1 MICDFGFL
9 IFDLTFIFKK
19 NNENVV
25 EKQASNFYHQET
37 LKKKILITYDKK
49 NIVTN
54 ITLITNTSKLFRIIL
69 NIKKILIK
77 IIFSISLTNLK
88 KQTNLSCL

>member
-1 MICDFGFL
+1 VILG
-9 IFDLTFIFKK
+9 LTFIFKK

-49 NIVTN
+49 
-54 ITLITNTSKLFRIIL
+54 IL
-69 NIKKILIK
+69 
-77 IIFSISLTNLK
+77 
-88 KQTNLSCL
+88 